1 MTGGRS
7 LALVLLL
14 VASLAAGCIG
24 GEEPVEKATGEEI
37 DATTADEA
45 IGAAAGTAGT
55 ADQAPLGPDDVV
67 EGPGW
72 EVGQWFGYHVFF
84 GMEDDEGVHY
94 NAVVTE
100 DRGSEWF
107 VATDNQ
113 EAAKFEALFDLSLLG
128 PFSKQDLDTTEGGEP
143 FTWYEWPLED
153 NATWSAPIDV
163 GALGGGQSR
172 VVDVTFT
179 ATYDPSIATKDG
191 ETPGFAIEGRTA
203 EGNLT
208 MTYDYVPAIGWFAH
222 LFIYDPDT
230 EGQDWVM
237 HIMTMG
243 SGTDWTG
250 TYYVSEATELFA
262 HTNAI
267 GADPTSGT
275 TMVDPSPATS
285 GTVGEE
291 ATYVSGYAYS
301 FAFAGAHETAV
312 EDPEGELHEFRAVG
326 APFGVAAGFMDTQAI
341 PGEWRVATLGAG
353 AAAGGGVFLWEV
365 TETTGQL

>member
-7 LALVLLL
+7 WALVLLL

-24 GEEPVEKATGEEI
+24 GDEALEEATGDQI
-37 DATTADEA
+37 DTSATDEATDGATAATAD
-45 IGAAAGTAGT
+45 G
-55 ADQAPLGPDDVV
+55 PLGPDDVI
-67 EGPGW
+67 EGPDW

-113 EAAKFEALFDLSLLG
+113 DAAKFEAIFDLFLLG
-128 PFSKQDLDTTEGGEP
+128 SFSKQDLSTTSEGEP

-153 NATWSAPIDV
+153 NATWTAPIDV
-163 GALGGGQSR
+163 GAMVGGQSE
-172 VVDVTFT
+172 VIDVTFT
-179 ATYDPSIATKDG
+179 ATYDPAIPTQDG
-191 ETPGFAIEGRTA
+191 QKPGFDIEGRTA

-208 MTYDYVPAIGWFAH
+208 MSYDYVPHLGWFGH

-230 EGQDWVM
+230 DGDDWVL

-243 SGTDWTG
+243 SGTGWTG

-262 HTNAI
+262 HTSDV
-267 GADPTSGT
+267 GADPSGN
-275 TMVDPSPATS
+275 VRADPSPAAS
-285 GTVGEE
+285 GTVGDQ
-291 ATYVSGYAYS
+291 ADYVTGFAYAY
-301 FAFAGAHETAV
+301 AFGGAHETAV
-312 EDPEGELHEFRAVG
+312 ADPEGELHEFQAVG
-326 APFGVAAGFMDTQAI
+326 APFGVSFGFLDTDAI
-341 PGEWRVATLGAG
+341 PGDWHVATLGAG
-353 AAAGGGVFLWEV
+353 VAAGGGVFLWEI